1 MLASVLRGLLRA
13 TLKSRNKA
21 GRPITDQRRWL
32 NAVTRVVVAPRAA
45 NFESAEVGGVAG
57 EWVTG
62 HATGSAMPAILY
74 LHGGAYC
81 IGSPGTHR
89 ALTGHLALRCSA
101 RIFAADYR
109 LAPENPFPAAVE
121 DAVAAYEG
129 LLSAGCTPDRLA
141 IAGDSAGGGLRIA
154 TTLRLRERGLPLPS
168 KLVVF
173 SPWADLSLAGLGP
186 APPGE
191 VMLNRDWLEECA
203 RFYCQDTDARNPL
216 VSPVYADLGGLP
228 PTLIQVGADEL
239 ILSDS
244 ERLAEG
250 ITAAGGDVRLSVF
263 PRRWHVFQL
272 HAGVLVDSDR
282 ALDEVAV
289 FLSS

>member
-1 MLASVLRGLLRA
+1 MLASVLRGVLRA

-21 GRPITDQRRWL
+21 GRPVADQRRWL
-32 NAVTRVVVAPRAA
+32 DAVTKVALVPRAA
-45 NFESAEVGGVAG
+45 SFESASVGGVAG
-57 EWVTG
+57 EWVSG
-62 HATGSAMPAILY
+62 NSAGSTVQTILY

-81 IGSPGTHR
+81 IGSPATHR
-89 ALTGHLALRCSA
+89 ALTGNLALRCSA
-101 RIFAADYR
+101 RVFAADYR

-121 DAVAAYEG
+121 DGVAAYEG
-129 LLSAGCTPDRLA
+129 LLSAGCPPDGLA
-141 IAGDSAGGGLRIA
+141 IAGDSAGGGLSVA
-154 TTLRLRERGLPLPS
+154 TAVRLRERGLPLPS

-203 RFYCQDTDARNPL
+203 HFYYQNADCQNPL
-216 VSPVYADLGGLP
+216 VSPVYADLRGLP

-250 ITAAGGDVRLSVF
+250 INAAGGDARLSVF

-272 HAGVLVDSDR
+272 HAGVLADSDR
-282 ALDEVAV
+282 ALDQVAT
-289 FLSS
+289 FLRT